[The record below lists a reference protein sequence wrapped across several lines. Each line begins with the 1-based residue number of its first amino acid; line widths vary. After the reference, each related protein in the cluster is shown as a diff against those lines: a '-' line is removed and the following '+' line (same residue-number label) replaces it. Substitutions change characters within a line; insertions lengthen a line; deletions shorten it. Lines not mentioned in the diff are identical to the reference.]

1 MKVNLI
7 IPSFYPA
14 VVYGGPIFATLNAAE
29 ALSDKGI
36 EVYVSTTNANGKKKL
51 DIGTN
56 EFLKYKE
63 NLYIKY
69 YNETIVNKFSLS
81 MFLGLWKDIKDADVV
96 HIQSIFSLPTPM
108 GLLYSKIF
116 KKKVLLSPRGSLCKW
131 CFNEKKFYKK
141 FWLKFLI
148 KPFIKNIKWHATSIQ
163 EKNDI
168 KTVFSNADVEIIP
181 DGVNFKEF
189 INPQKL
195 SKQEF
200 MKKFTN
206 RDLNPDNII
215 ISMGR
220 LHKVKGFDIL
230 IKSFNK
236 LLGASPNSVLLIAGE
251 DEGEKSYL
259 INLIKKLNLENKV
272 FFVGALYKQEKL
284 DFLANADIFVL
295 PSHTENFGIVYV
307 ESLAAGTPI
316 VASKN
321 TPWKEVEEYD
331 CGKWVENTVE
341 ETTKAMLEI
350 LKKDRKVM
358 RENSI
363 KLAKKYDWSNIA
375 DQFKKIFE
383 EISHEK

>member
-69 YNETIVNKFSLS
+69 YNETIINKLSLS